1 MCLVKNYEFRQ
12 ITPIVHRVHP
22 ISSRVQMIDS
32 NRDLTWFLWMRKASM
47 QKVFVFFVCI
57 PISHVIFRQ
66 SSSLWLA
73 STCTSWWHTRLKPS
87 LWFFHP
93 TGWAVLLVLLETL
106 EKIPRRVYILHIL
119 LGLCL
124 LSPCLLEHTYLFLSW
139 LVSFIIE
146 GSTCH
151 VSYFRNE
158 TRFDWWVMYDPH
170 ATEKQSPR

>member
-1 MCLVKNYEFRQ
+1 MMND
-12 ITPIVHRVHP
+12 P
-22 ISSRVQMIDS
+22 SRMRWEYNA
-32 NRDLTWFLWMRKASM
+32 NRDQWRLTEDRVMKEEMQHNPNNWFNEFTEWPTLWRA
-47 QKVFVFFVCI
+47 FVLKQFHIHFHSDEYCEQ
-57 PISHVIFRQ
+57 HVALRCSPTCL
-66 SSSLWLA
+66 SS
-73 STCTSWWHTRLKPS
+73 TD
-87 LWFFHP
+87 
-93 TGWAVLLVLLETL
+93 
-106 EKIPRRVYILHIL
+106 PRRVYILHIL